1 MELQATLSAV
11 EKVTQKLSVY
21 EINASGVYSIRIGR
35 REVVMQCSY
44 SPEFMKGVILANFE
58 GFKQLPISK
67 SGFIEIEFMVDGI
80 AFQIVLT

>member
-11 EKVTQKLSVY
+11 EKVTKKLSVY
-21 EINASGVYSIRIGR
+21 EMNSYGVYSIRIGR
-35 REVVMQCSY
+35 REVVMQCAY
-44 SPEFMKGVILANFE
+44 NPEFMKGVILANFE

-67 SGFIEIEFMVDGI
+67 SGFIEVEFMVDGI